1 MRLTTMCF
9 VVGAVVAIPAVAG
22 AQGSEARVR
31 IGVSGGI
38 QTAGDSVNQTFTVQ
52 KNVEPATI
60 TSELPLDQAPVF
72 DIGGWVKLA
81 GRIGAGVSFSR
92 ITRSGD
98 ATVSASI
105 PHPFYFNQPRAIS
118 GTQSGLHEEENAVHV
133 DLVGLAAAT
142 DRIELTVFGGV
153 TFFSA
158 KQDVVTDVHY
168 SESYPYDTATFTG
181 ATVSR
186 QSASKAGYNVGA
198 DVTWSFSEHVGVGG
212 LIRFSR
218 ATADYTAS
226 STNTVS
232 ADLGGLQ
239 ALGGIRFRF

>member
-1 MRLTTMCF
+1 MA
-9 VVGAVVAIPAVAG
+9 AVLGIPAIAG

-31 IGVSGGI
+31 IGVNYGI
-38 QTAGDSVNQTFTVQ
+38 QTSGDSVSQNFTVQ

-60 TSELPLDQAPVF
+60 TSEMPLDQAPVF

-81 GRIGAGVSFSR
+81 GRLGVGVSFSR
-92 ITRSGD
+92 LTRSAD
-98 ATVSASI
+98 ATINASI

-118 GTQSGLHEEENAVHV
+118 GTQPGLHEEENAVHLDV
-133 DLVGLAAAT
+133 VGLAAAT
-142 DRIELTVFGGV
+142 ERIELTVFGGV

-158 KQDVVTDVHY
+158 KQDVVTDVQY
-168 SESYPYDTATFTG
+168 TESYPFDTATFTG
-181 ATVSR
+181 ATLSR
-186 QSASKAGYNVGA
+186 QSASETGYNVGA
-198 DVTWSFSEHVGVGG
+198 DVTWSFSERVGVGG

-218 ATADYTAS
+218 ASADYAVA

>member
-1 MRLTTMCF
+1 MCL
-9 VVGAVVAIPAVAG
+9 VVAAVLGIPAIAG

-31 IGVSGGI
+31 IGVNYGI
-38 QTAGDSVNQTFTVQ
+38 QTSGDSVSQNFTVQ

-60 TSELPLDQAPVF
+60 TSEMPLDQAPVF

-81 GRIGAGVSFSR
+81 GRLGVGVSFSR
-92 ITRSGD
+92 LTRSAD
-98 ATVSASI
+98 ATINASI

-118 GTQSGLHEEENAVHV
+118 GTQPGLHEEENAVHLDV
-133 DLVGLAAAT
+133 VGLAAAT
-142 DRIELTVFGGV
+142 ERIELTVFGGV

-158 KQDVVTDVHY
+158 KQDVVTDVQY
-168 SESYPYDTATFTG
+168 TESYPFDTATFTG
-181 ATVSR
+181 ATLSR
-186 QSASKAGYNVGA
+186 QSASETGYNVGA
-198 DVTWSFSEHVGVGG
+198 DVTWSFSERVGVGG

-218 ATADYTAS
+218 ASADYAVS

>member
-1 MRLTTMCF
+1 MCL
-9 VVGAVVAIPAVAG
+9 VVAAVLGIPAIAG

-31 IGVSGGI
+31 IGVNYGI
-38 QTAGDSVNQTFTVQ
+38 QTSGDSVSQNFTVQ

-60 TSELPLDQAPVF
+60 TSEMPLDQAPVF

-81 GRIGAGVSFSR
+81 GRLGVGVSFSR
-92 ITRSGD
+92 LTRSAD
-98 ATVSASI
+98 ATINASI

-118 GTQSGLHEEENAVHV
+118 GTQPGLHEEENAVHLDV
-133 DLVGLAAAT
+133 VGLAAAT
-142 DRIELTVFGGV
+142 ERIELTVFGGV

-158 KQDVVTDVHY
+158 KQDVVTDVQY
-168 SESYPYDTATFTG
+168 TESYPFDTATFTG
-181 ATVSR
+181 ATLSR
-186 QSASKAGYNVGA
+186 QSASETGYNVGA
-198 DVTWSFSEHVGVGG
+198 DVTWSFSERVGVGG

-218 ATADYTAS
+218 ASADYAVA